1 MHTADIHFD
10 SPFATLAGKGKFA
23 QERRLEQRKVM
34 KEMVE
39 YIKENNIPYF
49 FIAGDLYEQDYI
61 KKSTVEYVNQLFTE
75 IPNTK
80 IFITPGN
87 HDPYIK
93 NLASSLS
100 LFILASITLSSPRRL
115 YNLSSNAFTSFDI
128 FI

>member
-1 MHTADIHFD
+1 
-10 SPFATLAGKGKFA
+10 
-23 QERRLEQRKVM
+23 M

-80 IFITPGN
+80 I
-87 HDPYIK
+87 
-93 NLASSLS
+93 SLS
-100 LFILASITLSSPRRL
+100 AGCLSGPDYYALYRQCRR
-115 YNLSSNAFTSFDI
+115 SQFRRKHQ
-128 FI
+128 

>member
-1 MHTADIHFD
+1 
-10 SPFATLAGKGKFA
+10 
-23 QERRLEQRKVM
+23 M

-80 IFITPGN
+80 IFIT
-87 HDPYIK
+87 K
-93 NLASSLS
+93 NQR
-100 LFILASITLSSPRRL
+100 TLKQPH
-115 YNLSSNAFTSFDI
+115 SFL
-128 FI
+128 

>member
-1 MHTADIHFD
+1 MKFIHTADVHLD
-10 SPFATLAGKGKFA
+10 SPFATLANNEIFA
-23 QERRLEQRKVM
+23 QERRLEQRKVL

-61 KKSTVEYVNQLFTE
+61 KISTIEYVNQLFKE

-87 HDPYIK
+87 HDP
-93 NLASSLS
+93 
-100 LFILASITLSSPRRL
+100 
-115 YNLSSNAFTSFDI
+115 
-128 FI
+128 